1 MASNS
6 KKRKLGDVV
15 NGWIY
20 SKGHVEKSFGMEI
33 VSYVWKPKEVM
44 HTYDIKLNRVV
55 RFLNEQEAIDFC
67 SKVNLALQ
75 PKNPQVCVERTIKNG
90 EIEFHRPTISYSS
103 TNVSKAF
110 RLLPEVEVESMPTPQ
125 QCLANIQI
133 KGDKWIEMYK
143 DKFTSK
149 PFSFNSD
156 KLNITK
162 EVSA

>member
-1 MASNS
+1 M
-6 KKRKLGDVV
+6 
-15 NGWIY
+15 
-20 SKGHVEKSFGMEI
+20 EKSFGMEI

-44 HTYDIKLNRVV
+44 HTYDVKQFHCAV

-75 PKNPQVCVERTIKNG
+75 PKNPQVCVRRTIKNG
-90 EIEFHRPTISYSS
+90 EVEFHRPTVSYSS
-103 TNVSKAF
+103 TNVSKEF

-133 KGDKWIEMYK
+133 KGDKWIAMYK

-149 PFSFNSD
+149 PFSFNQD
-156 KLNITK
+156 KLNITE